1 MVQCGG
7 LPHIIAERIRTMK
20 KMLLPLCLLVFAQ
33 GCMVHV
39 KTVPSG
45 EPVALNDAV
54 QAIDAVFKSIQN
66 DMDNSTDEIADAGSD
81 KAKIS
86 TILKKLFKKHPY
98 AIDVAFINPNGIM
111 QVVEP
116 AHYKKL
122 QGTDISWQEHIKK
135 MLIDKQPSMS
145 WVFQTVE
152 GYWAVSVQYPV
163 LDDDDVFLGSLSMLL
178 RPESLLKN
186 IIEPRIAGVPVDL
199 WVMEPAGRIIY
210 DPDREEIGRN
220 IFHDEL
226 YTPFPSLLAA
236 ARTIAS
242 SPQGV
247 TTYDFLGK
255 GLKDSVKKYAYWQ
268 TVAVQGTPWRIVLT
282 KAEKEGVNG
291 KKTLEDLGLQE
302 LNQAFREF
310 VALDEMCGA
319 IEAEDK
325 LHLLSLLEE
334 FHSNNPGLYSVQWVD
349 ETVTTRF
356 GFPSE
361 NSLLNYRF
369 DQTRD
374 AAQADFISAVKLGK
388 EAFIESTLFEGSIGQ
403 MLLLLVIDEGRLVS
417 GEVDSQ
423 RAVR

>member
-1 MVQCGG
+1 
-7 LPHIIAERIRTMK
+7 MK

-98 AIDVAFINPNGIM
+98 AIDVAFIDPKGIM

-116 AHYKKL
+116 AYYKKL
-122 QGTDISWQEHIKK
+122 QGMDISWQEHSKK

-152 GYWAVSVQYPV
+152 GYSAVSVQYPV
-163 LDDDDVFLGSLSMLL
+163 LNDDDVYLGSLSMLL
-178 RPESLLKN
+178 RPESFLKN

-220 IFHDEL
+220 IFHDDL
-226 YTPFPSLLAA
+226 YKPFPSLLAA
-236 ARTIAS
+236 ARAIAGT
-242 SPQGV
+242 PQGM
-247 TTYDFLGK
+247 TAYDFLGT
-255 GLKDSVKKYAYWQ
+255 GLKESVKKYAYWQ
-268 TVAVQGTPWRIVLT
+268 TVTVHGTPWRIVLT

-291 KKTLEDLGLQE
+291 KKTLEELGLKE

-310 VALDEMCGA
+310 VALEEMCGA
-319 IEAEDK
+319 IETEDK
-325 LHLLSLLEE
+325 LHLLSLFEE
-334 FHSNNPGLYSVQWVD
+334 FYTNNPGLYSVQWVD
-349 ETVTTRF
+349 ETVVTRF
-356 GFPSE
+356 GFPRE
-361 NSLLNYRF
+361 NSLENYHF
-369 DQTRD
+369 DPARD
-374 AAQADFISAVKLGK
+374 AAEGDFIRAVQAKK
-388 EAFIESTLFEGSIGQ
+388 EAVVEIRLFEGSIGQ
-403 MLLLLVIDEGRLVS
+403 ILLCPVVCNGDYRGMVYYIRIKP
-417 GEVDSQ
+417 
-423 RAVR
+423 